1 VEGPSAGLAEVL
13 VAVSERLISEKER
26 LNQLDGVAGDGDLG
40 ITTAAGAAALRDAA
54 PEIATL
60 ERPAAI
66 QRIGMELAKRA
77 PSTSGT
83 LIAFGFLA
91 AGRAAGAAGSASTL
105 ADLLDAGAA
114 AIAQRGGVEAGDRTM
129 LDALLPAA
137 AAARAA
143 GERGQTMRDVLDGA
157 AQAADEGA
165 NATASMEAKV
175 GRAGWL
181 AERAAGNEDAGARLI
196 AIVFAAVAEAVAAAP
211 EG

>member
-1 VEGPSAGLAEVL
+1 ML
-13 VAVSERLISEKER
+13 VAVAEELIAEKDR

-40 ITTAAGAAALRDAA
+40 ITTTAGAAALRGAA
-54 PEIATL
+54 PEIARL
-60 ERPAAI
+60 ELPAAI
-66 QRIGMELAKRA
+66 QRIGMELAKKA

-91 AGRAAGAAGSASTL
+91 AGRAAGAAGSPSTL

-137 AAARAA
+137 AAAREATD
-143 GERGQTMRDVLDGA
+143 RGRTLRDVLAEA
-157 AQAADEGA
+157 AKASDEGA
-165 NATASMEAKV
+165 MSTASMEAKV

-196 AIVFAAVAEAVAAAP
+196 AIVFAAVADAAAADAAAAAP